1 MPAHQ
6 NLPLHGMTDAERVNA
21 GIAPWDGVEV
31 AIGKLN
37 DYRSAGSI
45 LPPTTPHTFPPLPA
59 PVYIPSGGYGPVDL
73 RTQYEKDLDSA
84 NKQNL
89 VRMAIIFAIVGVL
102 FWVLN
107 ASIGQNIRGNSFYG
121 TKDSILFSAKEL
133 MSIDYYDSGASP
145 EYVKKWQKDEVQA
158 FVSLYG
164 GLFKPGTPF
173 EKMFEGC
180 KGKYSCTSVS
190 LGAVKSLQRFAAKPG
205 TLFDD
210 MCTVQSGKLIQG
222 SLSEYKGLLDS
233 KFAANDPY
241 PTSECKSV
249 NPSQVKAVAEPLNK
263 RYKLAE
269 AGFLILIPL
278 AAFLLLIFIVPKA
291 ALPVK
296 ES

>member
-1 MPAHQ
+1 MAAHQ

-21 GIAPWDGVEV
+21 GIASWDGIE
-31 AIGKLN
+31 AASKKLN

-45 LPPTTPHTFPPLPA
+45 LPPTTPHTFPPLPT
-59 PVYIPSGGYGPVDL
+59 PVYIPSGGYGNVDL

-89 VRMAIIFAIVGVL
+89 VRMAIILIIVGVL

-121 TKDSILFSAKEL
+121 IKDSIIFSAKEL
-133 MSIDYYDSGASP
+133 TEVGHFDSGASTD
-145 EYVKKWQKDEVQA
+145 YVKKWQKDEIQA

-173 EKMFEGC
+173 EKMFDGC

-190 LGAVKSLQRFAAKPG
+190 LDAVKSLQRFAAKPG

-210 MCTVQSGKLIQG
+210 MCTIQSGKLIQG

-233 KFAANDPY
+233 KYAANDPY
-241 PTSECKSV
+241 PTSECRSV
-249 NPSQVKAVAEPLNK
+249 NPTQVKAVAEPLNK

-291 ALPVK
+291 ALPTK